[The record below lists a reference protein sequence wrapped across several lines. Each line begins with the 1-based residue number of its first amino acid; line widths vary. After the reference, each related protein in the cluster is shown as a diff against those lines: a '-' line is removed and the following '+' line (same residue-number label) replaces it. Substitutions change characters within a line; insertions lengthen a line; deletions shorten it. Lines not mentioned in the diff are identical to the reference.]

1 MKFEYDSSEPEIRAE
16 IQLLKAHIEHKAYL
30 NYEISQMKIRTN
42 YRTSADSRDF
52 KGLTSIGKQLFRR
65 LSLIRYISQTLKET
79 SLKEIPKE
87 TLQDLLSRT
96 QEMEPKLELPKDL
109 FSINFELDNIVN
121 DLKNNYDLM
130 SQDYQIKSAK
140 YIENQSIVENIIQRE
155 QELNLLER
163 EVLDYT
169 LELEQFDNENKDLK
183 KKKERVANK
192 KRESVDK
199 VKIFQ
204 HLSEN
209 AMKLRSKLLLK
220 EELMKN
226 IKSAE
231 KELDELNDK
240 ILSKQEKLREAE
252 QENEENKKNVS
263 RFEVDLHTLNKK
275 VKKLE
280 IRIQGL
286 ENEKNLLTNSE
297 SKTNFLNPDSSG
309 ANETVSISGILSGLT
324 KISKEKNSL
333 FEENLKL
340 KERLSKFLKGNE

>member
-1 MKFEYDSSEPEIRAE
+1 MNFEYDSSEPEIRAE

-30 NYEISQMKIRTN
+30 NYEISQMKIRTS
-42 YRTSADSRDF
+42 YKSSADSRDF

-65 LSLIRYISQTLKET
+65 LSIIRYISQTLKET

-87 TLQDLLSRT
+87 TLQDLLSQT

-109 FSINFELDNIVN
+109 FSINFELDNLVN
-121 DLKNNYDLM
+121 DLKNNYDFL
-130 SQDYQIKSAK
+130 SQDYQTKTEK
-140 YIENQSIVENIIQRE
+140 YSENQARVEYIIQKE
-155 QELNLLER
+155 QELSLLER
-163 EVLDYT
+163 EVIDYT
-169 LELEQFDNENKDLK
+169 LELEQFASENKDLSTK
-183 KKKERVANK
+183 KQKVANK

-220 EELMKN
+220 EELIKN

-231 KELDELNDK
+231 KELDELNEK
-240 ILSKQEKLREAE
+240 ILVRQEKLRETE
-252 QENEENKKNVS
+252 QENEENRKNVS
-263 RFEVDLHTLNKK
+263 RFEVDLHALNKK

-280 IRIQGL
+280 IRLQGL
-286 ENEKNLLTNSE
+286 EKEKCLLTNSE
-297 SKTNFLNPDSSG
+297 SKMNFSMPESSG
-309 ANETVSISGILSGLT
+309 ANETMSISGIISGFT
-324 KISKEKNSL
+324 KINKEKNSL